1 MKMALYARVSTD
13 EQLKGYSI
21 EVQTEKLVQ
30 YVEFNN
36 IDEYEIFK
44 DEGHSAKNLNR
55 PAIKEL
61 MKRLKTGEFQGIIVH
76 KLDRLT
82 RRVRDLQ
89 DIVDFMDKH
98 NLQLISLN
106 ENLDSKTA
114 NGRFHLNILGSA
126 AQWEREAIQERV
138 CLGVK
143 QAALSGKIVGT
154 VPFGYKYDATTG
166 QVSIND
172 EEAEVVRIVFNMYA
186 KGYGSNAISKHI
198 YETYPKEFMNF
209 GNTQILRMIKRR
221 SYIGEYKTRFKD
233 GTSHIRTDAFPPI
246 IDIELFNKVQEMI
259 ERRKISSPRERSKRR
274 IFTGYLVCGFCGR
287 SICGS
292 ASGASAKAGTL
303 SYRCSQKY
311 TRTKCQCANFVEDEM
326 EKAFVEY
333 ITRTMKQIKLGTL
346 DLNFN
351 YSKANDKDKLQKELL
366 QITAKR
372 KKCYLAFE
380 NDLITLDEFKTRS
393 DEFKTREEE
402 ICNQIEELKEVSI
415 PKIFQFNCEDFASHW
430 YGMDRFDK
438 IEFMNEFVKNITVS
452 KQSYL
457 TTGRREPLIIHG
469 VSFA

>member
-1 MKMALYARVSTD
+1 MKIALYARVSTD

-21 EVQTEKLVQ
+21 EVQTEKLIQ
-30 YVEFNN
+30 YAEFHD
-36 IDEYEIFK
+36 ITDYEIFK
-44 DEGHSAKNLNR
+44 DEGHSAKSLNR
-55 PAIKEL
+55 PAIKDL
-61 MKRLKTGEFQGIIVH
+61 MKRLEKGEFQGIVVH

-89 DIVDFMDKH
+89 DIVDFIDTH

-138 CLGVK
+138 CLGIK

-154 VPFGYKYDATTG
+154 VPFGYHYDATTG
-166 QVSIND
+166 KVSIN
-172 EEAEVVRIVFNMYA
+172 ESEAKVVKIVFNMYA
-186 KGYGSNAISKHI
+186 KGYGSNSISKYI

-233 GTSHIRTDAFPPI
+233 GTTHTRTDTFPPI
-246 IDIELFNKVQEMI
+246 IDIELFNKVQDMI
-259 ERRKISSPRERSKRR
+259 ERRKIISPRERSTRR
-274 IFTGYLVCGFCGR
+274 IFTGYLTCGFCGR

-292 ASGASAKAGTL
+292 ASGSSAKAGTL

-311 TRTKCQCANFVEDEM
+311 TRIKCQCANFVEDEL
-326 EKAFVEY
+326 EKLFVER
-333 ITRTMKQIKLGTL
+333 INQTLKQIKLGTV
-346 DLNFN
+346 DLNIN

-366 QITAKR
+366 QITTKR

-380 NDLITLDEFKTRS
+380 NDLVTLDEFKSRS
-393 DEFKTREEE
+393 AELKSREEV
-402 ICNQIEELKEVSI
+402 ILKEIEQLNEISV
-415 PKIFQFNCEDFASHW
+415 PKIFEFNCEDFTSHW
-430 YGMDRFDK
+430 YAMDRFDK
-438 IEFMNEFVKNITVS
+438 IEFMSEFIKTITIS
-452 KQSYL
+452 KTSYL
-457 TTGRREPLIIHG
+457 TTGRREPLVIHDIT
-469 VSFA
+469 FI